1 MNILRKL
8 FFPISLIYWLVTFI
22 RNFLYDA
29 GIFKSVTFDIP
40 IIAVGNL
47 SVGGTGKSP
56 QIEYLIR
63 LLSNEYQV
71 ATLSRGYKRSTTGFF
86 LADHKA
92 NAHTLGDEPFQ
103 FYLKYPKTI
112 VAVDED
118 RVEGIEILL
127 DLPKKPNVILLD
139 DAFQHRRVKAG
150 FYILLTAYDD
160 LFCDDFILPFG
171 NLREPSIG
179 KKRADMIIVTKCPND
194 IDELAQKKIK
204 DRLNVSQPVYFSS
217 ISYGSNVY
225 NESDQVLVNQIKTE
239 EKVIVAGIAKPKP
252 FFDFLEANSAET
264 MIFSDHHNF
273 EEKEI
278 LTIINKAKNNKIIT
292 TEKDYVRLKDK
303 LPKEQLYF
311 LPIQSKFL
319 NSSTDFDKKII
330 DYVEQSARN
339 S

>member
-1 MNILRKL
+1 MKIKDTLAIHEEMAPLGYAESFDNVGLLVGDKNNDLTGIL
-8 FFPISLIYWLVTFI
+8 VCH
-22 RNFLYDA
+22 DA
-29 GIFKSVTFDIP
+29 LETV
-40 IIAVGNL
+40 
-47 SVGGTGKSP
+47 
-56 QIEYLIR
+56 
-63 LLSNEYQV
+63 
-71 ATLSRGYKRSTTGFF
+71 
-86 LADHKA
+86 
-92 NAHTLGDEPFQ
+92 
-103 FYLKYPKTI
+103 
-112 VAVDED
+112 
-118 RVEGIEILL
+118 
-127 DLPKKPNVILLD
+127 
-139 DAFQHRRVKAG
+139 
-150 FYILLTAYDD
+150 
-160 LFCDDFILPFG
+160 
-171 NLREPSIG
+171 
-179 KKRADMIIVTKCPND
+179 
-194 IDELAQKKIK
+194 IDEAISNKCNLVVCFHPILFNGLKKIK

-252 FFDFLEANSAET
+252 FFDFLEAYSAET

-273 EEKEI
+273 DEKEI